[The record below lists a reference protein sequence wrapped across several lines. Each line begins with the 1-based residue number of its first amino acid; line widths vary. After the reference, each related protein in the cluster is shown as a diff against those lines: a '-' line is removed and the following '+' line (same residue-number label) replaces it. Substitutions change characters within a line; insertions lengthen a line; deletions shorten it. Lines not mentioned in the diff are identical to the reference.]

1 MKNPQAFTLSVDLF
15 GPMPPIEK
23 GRDEQSISGNA
34 HLRFGLVGVFRMPK
48 SMIAAKFSPPATA
61 PQPEEEDDDP
71 FRELPGS
78 PGEYAPT
85 EASDDQDALP
95 LQEVDEIFQDHDQLP
110 KERALDVVDGLPSEV
125 DADDAVIPVPDEEY
139 GWLDDDKLEAELK
152 DATSKVE
159 LVTLR
164 FFVGL
169 KSKTGADVT
178 AGIQQI
184 ILRITQKYPLRILH
198 CDPGTEFASDM
209 LARWL
214 PGQGVR
220 LQTTIPTDK
229 QGNGLAERVVGWF
242 KARARTLLAANKMP
256 ACYWPLAMRWAS
268 ESFNRAALGQEP
280 IPAFGQPVLHKL
292 KRPAGAHKE
301 LLTRWVKAS
310 CGAIP
315 EGHVLVTSEGNLV
328 ASKGFRTGVIDPT
341 TLDDVIPPPIQEEDA
356 EGTLLEEEVL
366 GAPAKSPDKRLREKT
381 TVRFVEGQVEPRS
394 PELLAKQCL
403 KEGNFSDDK
412 FREIAATLEGTESS
426 TSDRRGDF
434 EGRFVLGANCH
445 GGQRGLTTLSKQH
458 PYLTKF
464 LNEFLRRKAQDS
476 CRSPEWASLL
486 LMHTSDVPMHR
497 DFRNEWDTHNFALCV
512 PGTIELWKGPLHNPK
527 VGLES
532 VSPCWNST
540 DVVNLVNKVQSSD
553 PRRYHAVRRNPD
565 WVIVGYTPLGTH
577 KLGTAERN
585 LLHDLGFNPPVRD
598 QEEHQIKAFR
608 AHRDSEARS
617 STQPARADSVQGP
630 LSADEQ
636 PDSHTQLVSWDLSEG
651 ATRNQPTGETLPR
664 ELQVFLWER
673 DIEYMLPELQR
684 LGVEEPEDLIYL
696 YEEDLLEFGM
706 SRAQAAR
713 VLFGVHPP
721 GTRRPD
727 NPNNSGLKTGE
738 VRLFDREGQQIPWV
752 FQNRTLAQSSPG
764 PPLPNLGVRTEGI
777 EQSSGSS
784 RPWHEPTPLVE
795 EPVDPYLDEV
805 LTAESPEWGP
815 PPWDIPVNTSLM
827 RPHPVEAELTP
838 EPAAHCWE
846 DEWTPS
852 NMPAGYSRGLWQDS
866 WNNTVAAG
874 ADDPWDDP
882 WVTHTTAASS
892 DDHFESGPPE
902 VTPTI
907 VEQGAASQ
915 PQSAEPDSPH
925 DSSPSV
931 CVVQVEPS
939 EAVGMQP
946 RRGIGPQAC
955 RVTPTEVFRNF
966 QESSQLRVHFPSVV
980 KVDLDEETGFT
991 QQPCVTKV
999 VENSFTPNIEEVLS
1013 SLDGPL
1019 EVVHQVSPAE
1029 VKANLDKWRNSAQ
1042 EELNSLEGMQ
1052 AIVRHRGAAARR
1064 LAQDPNIEVIP
1075 AKCVFT
1081 VKPGK
1086 PYRRKVRIVSCGNY
1100 AKSVSEDILY
1110 ASGAAAETLRI
1121 ILVRSGF
1128 LRHSA
1133 WATDIKNAF
1142 LLAPIPDGNTKRYA
1156 LRPPAILVLLGI
1168 VHPDEVWEVC
1178 RALYGFKEA
1187 PKWWAGFRDNVLSTA
1202 VFETPSGH
1210 ASLQRTVSDENL
1222 WRITLS
1228 DGTVLGHVLVYV
1240 DDLLILSTS
1249 QVARALH
1256 DWIKERWQCSEL
1268 ERAQQ
1273 QKPLRFLGI
1282 DIYEVQDEY
1291 GAHGF
1296 SLGQEGYI
1304 DELIR
1309 SHNLSPTCRSA
1320 VPVPKEWVR
1329 EAPPEEVDYP
1339 ESVLREAQRI
1349 TGELLWLSQRTRI
1362 DVAFAV
1368 GLMSSWASKAPAY
1381 VSKVGL
1387 RILAYL
1393 ANTKHL
1399 RLSLAADE
1407 SFGLEVFTDA
1417 SFAPFGERSISG
1429 ITVQLG
1435 NRCVFWKSRRQ
1446 TLVSLSTA
1454 ECELIAACEGV
1465 VLAQSVQALANELL
1479 GEDMG
1484 ITLRVDNVAAIIL
1497 AGGGGSQRTRHL
1509 RVRANFLKEMI
1520 ENNKLQVRHCPGEG
1534 QLADALTK
1542 ALPAPRLE
1550 YLNQLLGVL
1559 APSPEIPSVQA
1570 LTAASSTFRNFDVAS
1585 EGQGMILVMAL
1596 LMLQLQPAASQDEDE
1611 QDPLDLDLYVVAMM
1625 MACSVLFVWEVGKHC
1640 LRQCLSEPEARVAA
1654 LRQTEEET
1662 RKTRALER
1670 EDGDELRHRRD
1681 SLIAGACPC
1690 LYASSTQP
1698 H

>member
-1 MKNPQAFTLSVDLF
+1 M
-15 GPMPPIEK
+15 
-23 GRDEQSISGNA
+23 
-34 HLRFGLVGVFRMPK
+34 
-48 SMIAAKFSPPATA
+48 TA
-61 PQPEEEDDDP
+61 
-71 FRELPGS
+71 S
-78 PGEYAPT
+78 
-85 EASDDQDALP
+85 
-95 LQEVDEIFQDHDQLP
+95 
-110 KERALDVVDGLPSEV
+110 
-125 DADDAVIPVPDEEY
+125 
-139 GWLDDDKLEAELK
+139 
-152 DATSKVE
+152 
-159 LVTLR
+159 
-164 FFVGL
+164 
-169 KSKTGADVT
+169 
-178 AGIQQI
+178 IQQI
-184 ILRITQKYPLRILH
+184 ILRITQRYPLRILH
-198 CDPGTEFASDM
+198 CDPGTEFASD
-209 LARWL
+209 LL
-214 PGQGVR
+214 
-220 LQTTIPTDK
+220 PTDK

-268 ESFNRAALGQEP
+268 EAFNRAALGQEP
-280 IPAFGQPVLHKL
+280 IPAFGQTVLHKL

-310 CGAIP
+310 YGAPHLTIP

-328 ASKGFRTGVIDPT
+328 ASKGFRTGVVDPT
-341 TLDDVIPPPIQEEDA
+341 TLDDVIPPPIQEEVA

-366 GAPAKSPDKRLREKT
+366 DATSKSPDKRLREKT
-381 TVRFVEGQVEPRS
+381 TVRFVEEQVESRPL
-394 PELLAKQCL
+394 EQLAEQCL
-403 KEGNFSDDK
+403 KEENFSDDK

-434 EGRFVLGANCH
+434 EGRFVLGAYCH

-458 PYLTKF
+458 PCLTRF

-476 CRSPEWASLL
+476 CESPEWASLL
-486 LMHTSDVPMHR
+486 LIHASDVPMHR
-497 DFRNEWDTHNFALCV
+497 DFRNEWDTLNFALCV
-512 PGTIELWKGPLHNPK
+512 PGTIELWKGPPHNPK
-527 VGLES
+527 AGVDS
-532 VSPCWNST
+532 VSPCWSST
-540 DVVNLVNKVQSSD
+540 DVVNLADKVQSFD

-577 KLGTAERN
+577 KLGAADRN
-585 LLHDLGFNPPVRD
+585 LLYDLGFKPPIRD
-598 QEEHQIKAFR
+598 QEEYQVKTFR
-608 AHRDSEARS
+608 VPRDSEARS

-651 ATRNQPTGETLPR
+651 ATRNQPTGETLPK

-706 SRAQAAR
+706 TREQAAR

-764 PPLPNLGVRTEGI
+764 PPLQNLGVRTEGI
-777 EQSSGSS
+777 EQPSGSS
-784 RPWHEPTPLVE
+784 RPWHEPPPLDE
-795 EPVDPYLDEV
+795 EPGDPYVDEV
-805 LTAESPEWGP
+805 IAAESPEWGP
-815 PPWDIPVNTSLM
+815 PPWDIPVNTSLI
-827 RPHPVEAELTP
+827 RPQPVEAELTP
-838 EPAAHCWE
+838 EPAAHYWE

-852 NMPAGYSRGLWQDS
+852 NMPAGYSHGLWQDS
-866 WNNTVAAG
+866 WNNLLAAG
-874 ADDPWDDP
+874 SDDPWDDP
-882 WVTHTTAASS
+882 WITHTTAASS

-907 VEQGAASQ
+907 VEQEVASQ
-915 PQSAEPDSPH
+915 LPSAEPESPH

-931 CVVQVEPS
+931 CMVQAELS
-939 EAVGMQP
+939 EAVDTP
-946 RRGIGPQAC
+946 PCRGTGPQAC

-966 QESSQLRVHFPSVV
+966 QESGQLGVHFPSVV
-980 KVDLDEETGFT
+980 KVDLGEEPNLTS
-991 QQPCVTKV
+991 QPCVTKV

-1013 SLDGPL
+1013 NLDGPL

-1029 VKANLDKWRNSAQ
+1029 VRANLDKWRDSAQ

-1100 AKSVSEDILY
+1100 ATSVSEDILY

-1142 LLAPIPDGNTKRYA
+1142 LLAPIPDGNTRRYA
-1156 LRPPAILVLLGI
+1156 LRPPAILILLGI
-1168 VHPDEVWEVC
+1168 VQPDEVWEVC
-1178 RALYGFKEA
+1178 RALYGFREA
-1187 PKWWAGFRDNVLSTA
+1187 PKWWAGFRDSVLSTA

-1210 ASLQRTVSDENL
+1210 ASLRRTVSDENL

-1249 QVARALH
+1249 SVARALH
-1256 DWIKERWQCSEL
+1256 NWIKERWQCSEL

-1309 SHNLSPTCRSA
+1309 SHNLSPTCRSI

-1329 EAPPEEVDYP
+1329 ETPPEEVDYP
-1339 ESVLREAQRI
+1339 EPVLREAQRI

-1381 VSKVGL
+1381 VSKIGL

-1393 ANTKHL
+1393 AHTKHL
-1399 RLSLAADE
+1399 RLSLAAED
-1407 SFGLEVFTDA
+1407 SFGLGVFTDA

-1479 GEDMG
+1479 GEDLG

-1497 AGGGGSQRTRHL
+1497 AEGGGSQRTRHL

-1520 ENNKLQVRHCPGEG
+1520 EDNKLQVRHCPGEG

-1559 APSPEIPSVQA
+1559 APDPEIPSVQA
-1570 LTAASSTFRNFDVAS
+1570 LTATSSAFRNFDVAS
-1585 EGQGMILVMAL
+1585 EGQGVILVMAL

-1640 LRQCLSEPEARVAA
+1640 LRQCLREPEARVAA

-1662 RKTRALER
+1662 RKTRRQEAIRRALEK
-1670 EDGDELRHRRD
+1670 EAEDELRHRRD
-1681 SLIAGACPC
+1681 RGGGEENPPAAPTATPVSSQVHVHVSTPPVSAPCAQGASSSS
-1690 LYASSTQP
+1690 SSTQP
-1698 H
+1698 HQPTWTLVRPPTPPIPEPPPYLPGETRRGQVRANIQGSREIGVQTDGPQGLSDVQLCEIELITSSARTPGVLHIFPDCHVLRTVQSTHRRTFCRYCLMTLRQRGMR